1 MATELRPLRA
11 FSIDKARNLFR
22 SAQVALS
29 DARAP
34 ANYVSAARRFDAAY
48 DCGLQ
53 CALVVLECSKLEV
66 NSQNHHQTA
75 FNFFFSTLKLKG
87 KVVAEAKAI
96 TLARHAV
103 RYDAAPLNDEQA
115 VVRAITWADRLLAE
129 TEGWLGSHEPRALK
143 RDE

>member
-22 SAQVALS
+22 GAGVALK

-34 ANYVSAARRFDAAY
+34 AQYVSPQRRFDAAY

-66 NSQNHHQTA
+66 NAQKHHQVA
-75 FNFFFSTLKLKG
+75 FDFFFSTLKLKG
-87 KVVAEAKAI
+87 STV
-96 TLARHAV
+96 TDSQDHHAGAPRRFATTPRRSTMNQHWHV
-103 RYDAAPLNDEQA
+103 RLHGLIVCWRKPKD
-115 VVRAITWADRLLAE
+115 
-129 TEGWLGSHEPRALK
+129 G
-143 RDE
+143 

>member
-34 ANYVSAARRFDAAY
+34 AQYVSAARRFDAAY

-53 CALVVLECSKLEV
+53 CALVLLECSKFAV
-66 NSQNHHQTA
+66 QAQNHHQVA
-75 FNFFFSTLKLKG
+75 FDFLFSTLKLKG
-87 KVVAEAKAI
+87 NVVAEAKAI
-96 TLARHAV
+96 MMARHAV

-115 VVRAITWADRLLAE
+115 VARAIAWADRLLAE
-129 TEGWLGSHEPRALK
+129 TEGWLATNEPRALK
-143 RDE
+143 

>member
-1 MATELRPLRA
+1 MATDLRPLRA

-22 SAQVALS
+22 SARTALA

-34 ANYVSAARRFDAAY
+34 AQYVSAARRFDAAY

-66 NSQNHHQTA
+66 NAKNHHQVA
-75 FNFFFSTLKLKG
+75 FDFFFSTLKLKG
-87 KVVAEAKAI
+87 NVVAEAKAI
-96 TLARHAV
+96 MLARHAV

-115 VVRAITWADRLLAE
+115 VARAIAWADRLIAE
-129 TEGWLGSHEPRALK
+129 TETWLASNEPRALK
-143 RDE
+143 

>member
-34 ANYVSAARRFDAAY
+34 AQYVSAARRFDAAY

-53 CALVVLECSKLEV
+53 CALVLLECSKFAV
-66 NSQNHHQTA
+66 QAQNHHQVA
-75 FNFFFSTLKLKG
+75 FDFLFIPSLSKYSPLSPVAGPPGSCYTKLPIRS
-87 KVVAEAKAI
+87 A
-96 TLARHAV
+96 TDS
-103 RYDAAPLNDEQA
+103 RY
-115 VVRAITWADRLLAE
+115 
-129 TEGWLGSHEPRALK
+129 
-143 RDE
+143 